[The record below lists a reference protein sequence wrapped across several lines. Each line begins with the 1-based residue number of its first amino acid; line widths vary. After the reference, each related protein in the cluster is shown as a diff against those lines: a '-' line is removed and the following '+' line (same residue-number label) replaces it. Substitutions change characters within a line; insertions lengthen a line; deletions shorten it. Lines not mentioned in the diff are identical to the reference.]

1 MKPPSASVVL
11 CVRNGERTIE
21 RQLDALGHQED
32 PPDWELVL
40 VDNGSTDATPQLIR
54 GFAAQLPNL
63 QVLDEP
69 RAGLNCARNLGIR
82 AGSADKIVLCDADDE
97 VSPDWLRTMVSVLD
111 RFDIVGG
118 ALDTQRLNDPLV
130 RHQSQNQAT
139 ELPRVA
145 DRCYAVGANVGFR
158 RTVWAAIGGFDE
170 RFSGG
175 YDDTD
180 FCLHAQDA
188 GYTIGFEP
196 SAVVHYR
203 LRDRLDH
210 LAKQHFDY
218 GRGEERLLA
227 KRDGLGFADGR
238 LRSRWRILAS
248 ETRGRAVELP
258 AMIANPAERRQCV
271 EHGAFLAGRF
281 VELFGRS
288 VRPTRRR

>member
-97 VSPDWLRTMVSVLD
+97 VSPDWLRTMVSALD

-118 ALDTQRLNDPLV
+118 ALDTARLNDPLV

-180 FCLHAQDA
+180 FCLRAQDA

-218 GRGEERLLA
+218 GRGEERFVA
-227 KRDGLGFADGR
+227 KHRAALADGR
-238 LRSRWRILAS
+238 LRSRWRRVAGDVRNQL
-248 ETRGRAVELP
+248 
-258 AMIANPAERRQCV
+258 IAAPSMLSNRAERRRCLEQS
-271 EHGAFLAGRF
+271 AYLAGRV
-281 VELFGRS
+281 VELVGRQLE
-288 VRPTRRR
+288 

>member
-1 MKPPSASVVL
+1 MSATVSG
-11 CVRNGERTIE
+11 RSQ

-97 VSPDWLRTMVSVLD
+97 VSPDWLRTIVSALD
-111 RFDIVGG
+111 RFDIVGARSTPNASTILSSG
-118 ALDTQRLNDPLV
+118 TRARTRPPSSTASRTV
-130 RHQSQNQAT
+130 AT
-139 ELPRVA
+139 PSA
-145 DRCYAVGANVGFR
+145 ANVGFR

-218 GRGEERLLA
+218 GRGEERFVA
-227 KRDGLGFADGR
+227 KHRATLADGR
-238 LRSRWRILAS
+238 LRSR
-248 ETRGRAVELP
+248 
-258 AMIANPAERRQCV
+258 
-271 EHGAFLAGRF
+271 
-281 VELFGRS
+281 
-288 VRPTRRR
+288 